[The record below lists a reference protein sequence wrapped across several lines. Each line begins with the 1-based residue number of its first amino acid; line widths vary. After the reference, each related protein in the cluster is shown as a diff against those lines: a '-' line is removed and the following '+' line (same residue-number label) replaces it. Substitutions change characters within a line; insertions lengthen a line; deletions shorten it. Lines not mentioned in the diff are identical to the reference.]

1 MNYLPISGLPLVEED
16 EATAEVAQ
24 IYAEIKRDLQFPFVP
39 NYFKA
44 LAVSPAALTINW
56 DGFRS
61 MIQNATLPHSLIAM
75 IHYTI
80 AKSRQCE
87 YCSAT
92 NELTCRTL
100 GIDEETLTALVE
112 DLGNV
117 SPKRI
122 QAIIEFALKAAHHP
136 QSLVAKD
143 YDRLREQGL
152 TDEELAEIIVIVGFG
167 NLADTLA
174 DILKIKVDAPVA
186 EALRR

>member
-1 MNYLPISGLPLVEED
+1 MNYLPISGLPLIEED

-24 IYAEIKRDLQFPFVP
+24 IYAEIKRDMQVPFVP

-44 LAVSPAALTINW
+44 LAVSPTALLINW
-56 DGFRS
+56 EGFRS
-61 MIQNATLPHSLIAM
+61 MIHHATLPHSLIAM

-100 GIDEETLTALVE
+100 GIDEETLAALVE

-122 QAIIEFALKAAHHP
+122 QAIIEFALKAAHTP
-136 QSLVAKD
+136 QGLVAED
-143 YDRLREQGL
+143 YERVREQGV
-152 TDEELAEIIVIVGFG
+152 TDEELAEIILMVALG
-167 NLADTLA
+167 NYADTLA
-174 DILKIKVDAPVA
+174 DVLKIKVDPPVA
-186 EALRR
+186 AALGR